1 MLLSL
6 SIKNYALIDDLRVRF
21 ERGLTIITGE
31 TGAGK
36 SILLGGLSLIQGKR
50 ADLNSLKDKEK
61 KCIVEAEF
69 AVEDYHLQSLFTK
82 LDLDYEPHTIIRREI
97 LPGGKS
103 RAFVNDSPVTLDVL
117 SSLSI
122 RLIDIHSQHQT
133 LQLTDNDFQ
142 FQVIDAISG
151 NKTNI
156 ERYKEKLK
164 EYHHTKKELQR
175 LIDFQ
180 QEADKEQDY
189 NAFLLKELQDARLQP
204 GMLEELEEAF
214 EKLSNVEEIKEKLAY
229 SSQLLSDEQSGIL
242 VNLNAMRNAIGRLS
256 GYGTRFEDLQ
266 TRINSVFIEL
276 DDAFN
281 EIQNIDETVE
291 ADPEQLEQTNTRLQL
306 LYDLQKKHNV
316 LEVEEL
322 IRIQQEL
329 EEKVSVTENLE
340 NDIKNKQLQVLK
352 LEEELDEEASKIH
365 EKRIKEAPKLKKY
378 LESSLFKLGMPN
390 ATFRIDIIPTT
401 SFFAN
406 GKDELHFLFSAN
418 KGTDYG
424 PLKKVASG
432 GELSRIMLSIKAI
445 LARYEKL
452 PTIMFDEI
460 DTGVSGEVSD
470 KMGDIMKEM
479 GERMQVFAI
488 THLPQIAAKG
498 VKHFKVYKEDQAGV
512 TSTQM
517 KALSMDDRIVEIA
530 EMLSGKNISESAISH
545 ARELLLL

>member
-21 ERGLTIITGE
+21 DRGLTIITGE

-36 SILLGGLSLIQGKR
+36 SILLGGLSLILGKR

-69 AVEDYHLQSLFTK
+69 SVEDYHLESLFTK

-117 SSLSI
+117 SALSI

-142 FQVIDAISG
+142 FQVIDAIAG
-151 NKTNI
+151 NKGNI
-156 ERYKEKLK
+156 ENYKTRLS
-164 EYHHTKKELQR
+164 EYHKAKKELQK

-204 GMLEELEEAF
+204 GMLEEMEEHF
-214 EKLSNVEEIKEKLAY
+214 EALSNVEEIKEKLAL

-242 VNLNAMRNAIGRLS
+242 VNLNSMRNALGKLA
-256 GYGTRFEDLQ
+256 GYGARFEELQ
-266 TRINSVFIEL
+266 NRINSAFIEL
-276 DDAFN
+276 DDTFN

-291 ADPEQLEQTNTRLQL
+291 ADPEQLEQVNTRLQL
-306 LYDLQKKHNV
+306 IYDLQKKHNV

-322 IRIQQEL
+322 IRIQKEL

-340 NDIKNKQLQVLK
+340 NDIKDKQLKVLR
-352 LEEELDEEASKIH
+352 LEEELDAKALKIH
-365 EKRIKEAPKLKKY
+365 EKRVKEAPKLKKY
-378 LESSLFKLGMPN
+378 LESSLTKLGMPN
-390 ATFRIDIIPTT
+390 ATFRIEIKSTT

-418 KGTDYG
+418 KGTGYG
-424 PLKKVASG
+424 ELKKVASG
-432 GELSRIMLSIKAI
+432 GELSRIMLSIKAV

-479 GERMQVFAI
+479 GNSMQVFAI

-498 VKHFKVYKEDQAGV
+498 AGHFKVYKQDSGEV
-512 TSTQM
+512 TSTRM
-517 KALSMDDRIVEIA
+517 KALSTDERIVEIA